1 VSVLKSL
8 RKVIGPS
15 RVMTLAALAAAVFF
29 TAGFVELAMTRRTM
43 EGHYRQAQERR
54 DRLERQNLLLQIQ
67 LERAQR
73 GELAPAQAWDMF
85 GRLPK
90 GVKGAQL
97 EPAPVVEPAI
107 SSEPEG
113 PVWRSWLKAMGLN

>member
-1 VSVLKSL
+1 VSALKTL

-15 RVMTLAALAAAVFF
+15 RVMTLAALAAVVFF

-43 EGHYRQAQERR
+43 EGHYQQALERKE
-54 DRLERQNLLLQIQ
+54 RLDRQNLLLQIE

-73 GELAPAQAWDMF
+73 GELAPSQAWEMF

-90 GVKGAQL
+90 GVNGVQAA
-97 EPAPVVEPAI
+97 PAPI
-107 SSEPEG
+107 IEPEA
-113 PVWRSWLKAMGLN
+113 PTAPERPAWRNWLKAIGLN